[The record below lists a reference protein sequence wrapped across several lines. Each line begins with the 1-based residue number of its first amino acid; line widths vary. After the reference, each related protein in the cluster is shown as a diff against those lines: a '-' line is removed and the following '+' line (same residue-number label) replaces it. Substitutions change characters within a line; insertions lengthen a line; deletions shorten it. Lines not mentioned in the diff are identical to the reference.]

1 MPANLC
7 ASEQT
12 IDLFMCHRA
21 KENVH
26 WMHFLS
32 LPLFHP
38 LSYSAT
44 YVKIRYY
51 CCVRCFA
58 PLQAFAWPK
67 HMLATVDALLCGC
80 SQRIWLLLVRAG
92 CTVGCLR
99 VTRCTVSLY
108 LCLETGSLNS
118 LLGGQLFQVR
128 LAVAFNGPTW
138 LATLEVTSSFV
149 DQTRAQQQPR
159 PGRKICE
166 TVDLP

>member
-51 CCVRCFA
+51 GCVMLCTVA
-58 PLQAFAWPK
+58 SLCMAQA
-67 HMLATVDALLCGC
+67 HVGHCGC
-80 SQRIWLLLVRAG
+80 TA
-92 CTVGCLR
+92 
-99 VTRCTVSLY
+99 
-108 LCLETGSLNS
+108 
-118 LLGGQLFQVR
+118 VR
-128 LAVAFNGPTW
+128 LLAKILAPIGARGLHSRLPSRNPLHSVALPLSRDWFPQLSPWRAIVPSASCSGLQWAHLVGNTRGDQ
-138 LATLEVTSSFV
+138 FV
-149 DQTRAQQQPR
+149 
-159 PGRKICE
+159 C
-166 TVDLP
+166 